1 MQLSS
6 PLLQATGMTAG
17 YNGLPVVR
25 GIDLEVRP
33 GEVVGLLGANG
44 AGKTTTLL
52 ALAGDLRL
60 MGGEVRLFGEAT
72 TSPIHQ
78 RAAAGLAFVP
88 EERSVFMTLSVKD
101 NLRLGRVD
109 PDFALQMFP
118 ELKPLL
124 GRLAG
129 NLSGGE
135 QQILTLARALAR
147 APRVFLGDELSHGL
161 APLIVRRLLDAVR
174 AASTETG
181 IGVLLVEQ
189 HVQEL
194 ARVADRMYVMQR
206 GSIVMEDTSRA
217 VVRSLSRLEDVYLS
231 AADQKRSSDQG
242 KVSSD

>member
-1 MQLSS
+1 M
-6 PLLQATGMTAG
+6 
-17 YNGLPVVR
+17 
-25 GIDLEVRP
+25 RP

-52 ALAGDLRL
+52 ALAGDLQL
-60 MGGEVRLFGEAT
+60 IDGEVRLFGST
-72 TSPIHQ
+72 TNSPLHA
-78 RAAAGLAFVP
+78 RAAAGLAFVT
-88 EERSVFMTLSVKD
+88 EERSVFMKLSVKD

-109 PDFALQMFP
+109 PDVALSMFP
-118 ELKPLL
+118 ELNPLL

-147 APRVFLGDELSHGL
+147 SPKVLLGDELSHGL

-174 AASTETG
+174 TASNETG

-206 GSIVMEDTSRA
+206 GEIVMSGTS
-217 VVRSLSRLEDVYLS
+217 VEVLRSLATVEDLYLS
-231 AADQKRSSDQG
+231 TAGHPRGANPLSETP
-242 KVSSD
+242 